1 MSKEIINPNSIRA
14 NTPDWQEGYEQGLLA
29 GYAKSRVLI
38 RHLQRTL
45 SPNENITPKSEDRV
59 KARRQREILEQSM
72 GLIAEN
78 IEEESEE
85 EKSINQM
92 KRSR

>member
-1 MSKEIINPNSIRA
+1 MSEVINPKSIRA

-29 GYAKSRVLI
+29 GYTKSIVLI

-59 KARRQREILEQSM
+59 KARLQREILKKAME
-72 GLIAEN
+72 LIAEN
-78 IEEESEE
+78 IDE
-85 EKSINQM
+85 
-92 KRSR
+92 